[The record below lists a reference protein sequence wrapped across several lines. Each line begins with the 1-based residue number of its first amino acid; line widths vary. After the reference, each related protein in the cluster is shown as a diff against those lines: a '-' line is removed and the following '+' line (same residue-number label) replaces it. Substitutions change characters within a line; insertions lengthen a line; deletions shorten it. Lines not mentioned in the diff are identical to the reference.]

1 MCAMDHEDAKKVAR
15 AALAADGGSCPT
27 CASDVIR
34 VLIEELPQF
43 DWPTIAEEVA
53 QEVVEIEDGEELRRL
68 DYFKYTG

>member
-1 MCAMDHEDAKKVAR
+1 MDHEDAKKVAR
-15 AALAADGGSCPT
+15 AALAADGGTCPA

-53 QEVVEIEDGEELRRL
+53 KEVVGHDYGEEICRL
-68 DYFKYTG
+68 DSFQYQA